1 MIDKIVKSLRAMGI
15 EDWKIIEKSVNSKEL
30 FFIKKTL
37 DMNRA
42 KKVTKYELTVYKNFK
57 EDGKDYMGSSTV
69 LIHPTMLQDE
79 IKNVVEKALF
89 AAEFVKNEPYPLAKP
104 TKKYLRKSF
113 NTFDRLDDIVK
124 AIFVDD
130 TKAWLN
136 STEVFLNVEN
146 VRILN
151 SKGLDVAYDRERLEI
166 EFVTTYK
173 GEEEIELYWDLKTS
187 DFSLENISSKVAEAL
202 KVTVDRAIAKPTPK
216 IKDIPVIFAEDG
228 TKEILNYYL
237 EKSSAMNVYEHV
249 SNAKIGD
256 KLQGNFR
263 ESPIT
268 LHIDPTIKGSYF
280 SKPFDEDGFELKK
293 VKIIDRGTLISYW
306 GNLRFSHYLATT
318 PTGNATNFTVDAG
331 KKSVNEL
338 RSGRYIELKTFSD
351 FQMDTLTGDFGGE
364 IRLGWY
370 CDGQKKVPITGG
382 SVSGNIADVQET
394 LELSKEI
401 VQEGNYSGPRAL
413 KIHGV
418 KIAGIESTTTH
429 L

>member
-1 MIDKIVKSLRAMGI
+1 MMIDKITKSLRAIGV

-30 FFIKKTL
+30 FFVKRTL

-57 EDGKDYMGSSTV
+57 EDGKSYMGSSTV
-69 LIHPTMLQDE
+69 LIHPTMSQDE
-79 IKNVVEKALF
+79 IRNVAEKALF
-89 AAEFVKNEPYPLAKP
+89 AAGFVKNEPYPLAGP
-104 TKKYLRKSF
+104 MKKYLRKSS
-113 NTFDRLDDIVK
+113 NVFDKLDDIVK

-151 SKGLDVAYDRERLEI
+151 SKGLDVAYDREGLEI
-166 EFVTTYK
+166 EFVTTCK

-187 DFSLENISSKVAEAL
+187 DFSLKNISSKVAEAL

-216 IKDIPVIFAEDG
+216 VKDIPVIFAEDG

-237 EKSSAMNVYEHV
+237 EKSSAMNVYEHM

-263 ESPIT
+263 KSPIT

-293 VKIIDRGTLISYW
+293 VKIIDRGTLVSYW

-331 KKSVNEL
+331 KKSVNEF
-338 RSGRYIELKTFSD
+338 RSGKYVELKTFSD
-351 FQMDTLTGDFGGE
+351 FQMNTLTGDFGGE

-370 CDGQKKVPITGG
+370 CDGEKKVPITGG
-382 SVSGNIADVQET
+382 SVSGNIVDVQET

-401 VQEGNYSGPRAL
+401 VQEGNYSGPCAL
-413 KIHGV
+413 KIHGA
-418 KIAGIESTTTH
+418 KIAGIK
-429 L
+429 